1 MKIHSPGN
9 VMIHSSS
16 ISRREIQTHSS
27 LKDESN
33 ELHRRR
39 PGDRYQYNIS
49 EFRDNIR
56 HAFSQTDIH
65 YSTSESSDVSIQVD
79 TFSNQVVDL
88 TYEIGNLMDSLY
100 RERSRNA
107 DRERILISQMNAIRD
122 QQLYDKKGDADDVTI
137 AIRITDTELRL
148 DRIPRAYTAFRFE
161 VKLLRRDDADESAFT
176 IRKFEPCPI
185 QHPPHLLLPELP
197 MHFRVPHTC
206 GQMSICFQFFA
217 SSEFE
222 PDMFDLFLGEWASP
236 PFVPCMKE
244 TRKPEI
250 SRMIF
255 PKFGVL
261 DIEVVFN

>member
-1 MKIHSPGN
+1 
-9 VMIHSSS
+9 V
-16 ISRREIQTHSS
+16 
-27 LKDESN
+27 
-33 ELHRRR
+33 
-39 PGDRYQYNIS
+39 S
-49 EFRDNIR
+49 EFRGNIR
-56 HAFSQTDIH
+56 HAFAQTDIH

-79 TFSNQVVDL
+79 TFSNQVVNLKSELDD
-88 TYEIGNLMDSLY
+88 LMDSIC

-107 DRERILISQMNAIRD
+107 NRERILISQMNAIRD
-122 QQLYDKKGDADDVTI
+122 QQLYDKNGDADDVTI
-137 AIRITDTELRL
+137 AVRITDTELRL
-148 DRIPRAYTAFRFE
+148 DRIPRAYTAIRFQ

-185 QHPPHLLLPELP
+185 QDPVHLILPELP
-197 MHFRVPHTC
+197 MHFRVPHKC

>member
-1 MKIHSPGN
+1 
-9 VMIHSSS
+9 MIHSSS
-16 ISRREIQTHSS
+16 ISRREIFTHSS
-27 LKDESN
+27 LKDESS

-39 PGDRYQYNIS
+39 TRDRYQYNIS

-56 HAFSQTDIH
+56 HAFAQTDIYH
-65 YSTSESSDVSIQVD
+65 STSESSDVSIQVD

-88 TYEIGNLMDSLY
+88 TSEISDLMDTIC

-107 DRERILISQMNAIRD
+107 DREKILISQMNAIRD

-148 DRIPRAYTAFRFE
+148 DRIPRVYTAIRFE

-176 IRKFEPCPI
+176 MRKFEPCPI
-185 QHPPHLLLPELP
+185 QHPLHLLLPELP
-197 MHFRVPHTC
+197 MHFRVPHTT